1 MNPNVHATP
10 DTASR
15 AAITGSS
22 LIDDLQPIVPLILDL
37 DLRDEILATF
47 DGPTRLAAEGIFQCA
62 ARLTSMTQWSEQRL
76 LEVLGCTIKTVGDFK
91 VELDGLNRCGDFLAL
106 VTLDAGLVDTHFD
119 RRQLVVEYARLLKA
133 TGADAE
139 ALKASLKVEVD
150 SYTAVDYIRLGEIEA
165 AVEQTRIVHGL
176 DEVDTT
182 EAGNDPFE
190 DTDTV
195 HLSPNRIDMLIE
207 GKRSALGHEVAN
219 YMNAHIDKCP
229 GCAAAFEYRKSHL
242 IHAA

>member
-1 MNPNVHATP
+1 MNPTTHSTP

-37 DLRDEILATF
+37 DLRDEVLATF
-47 DGPTRLAAEGIFQCA
+47 DGPARLAAEGIFQCA

-91 VELDGLNRCGDFLAL
+91 VELDRLNRCGDFLAL
-106 VTLDAGLVDTHFD
+106 VALDAGLVDTQMD

-133 TGADAE
+133 TGASAE
-139 ALKASLKVEVD
+139 TLKASLKVEVGG
-150 SYTAVDYIRLGEIEA
+150 YTAVDYIRLGEIEA
-165 AVEQTRIVHGL
+165 AIEQTRLVHGL
-176 DEVDTT
+176 DDINT
-182 EAGNDPFE
+182 AGAESDPFE

-195 HLSPNRIDMLIE
+195 HLSPNRMDMLIE
-207 GKRSALGHEVAN
+207 EKRSDLGPEVAN
-219 YMNAHIDKCP
+219 YMSAHIEKCP
-229 GCAAAFEYRKSHL
+229 ACGSAFEYRKSHL
-242 IHAA
+242 NQVA